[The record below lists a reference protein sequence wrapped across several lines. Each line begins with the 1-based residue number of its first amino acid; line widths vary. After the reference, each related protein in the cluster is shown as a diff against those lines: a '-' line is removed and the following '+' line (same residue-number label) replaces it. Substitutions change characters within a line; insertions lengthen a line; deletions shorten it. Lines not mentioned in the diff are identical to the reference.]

1 MMMKKAQKK
10 TKTEDL
16 PIALDAYIEAEREK
30 EAFLDSFMR
39 VNELPVMVDV
49 NLRRETT

>member
-1 MMMKKAQKK
+1 MKKAQK
-10 TKTEDL
+10 KTEDL
-16 PIALDAYIEAEREK
+16 PIALDAYIEAEKEK